1 MAEQISCLF
10 SNKKELR
17 HEGGHYVP
25 SKKDIYRDFVM
36 EMLSKYKNLS
46 S

>member
-1 MAEQISCLF
+1 MAKQISCLF
-10 SNKKELR
+10 PNKKEIR

-25 SKKDIYRDFVM
+25 SKKNIYKDFVI